1 MAAGL
6 PVVATA
12 VGEFRKSWRTAAL
25 GSLVPPRET
34 AALAD
39 RVRCLLLDA
48 ERRRVMGIAGRTR
61 VRETFS
67 VKRIVAAIA
76 EIYNKPLR
84 RDDVHDRG

>member
-1 MAAGL
+1 
-6 PVVATA
+6 
-12 VGEFRKSWRTAAL
+12 
-25 GSLVPPRET
+25 
-34 AALAD
+34 
-39 RVRCLLLDA
+39 LLLDA